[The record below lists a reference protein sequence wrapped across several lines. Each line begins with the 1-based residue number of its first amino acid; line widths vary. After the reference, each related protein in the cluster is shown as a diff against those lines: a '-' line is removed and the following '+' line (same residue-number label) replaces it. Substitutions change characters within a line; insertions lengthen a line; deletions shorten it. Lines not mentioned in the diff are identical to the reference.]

1 MNRNPENAGRKQ
13 AGRFQKGKSGN
24 PAGKPRGARN
34 RTTLAMEVL
43 LDGEADAIVRKAI
56 EKAKEGDGIALRMC
70 LERIVPP
77 RKDRPVNCNL
87 PPIKTAADA
96 LTATGA
102 LVAAVAA
109 GDITPS
115 EAAELSKLIEA
126 YVKSL
131 EVTDLAARIASLERT
146 IANESPTQ

>member
-1 MNRNPENAGRKQ
+1 
-13 AGRFQKGKSGN
+13 
-24 PAGKPRGARN
+24 
-34 RTTLAMEVL
+34 MEAL

-56 EKAKEGDGIALRMC
+56 EKAKEGDGTALRMC

-77 RKDRPVNCNL
+77 RKDRPVSFSL

-102 LVAAVAA
+102 LVAAVAG

-115 EAAELSKLIEA
+115 EAAELSKLVEGFVKALEA
-126 YVKSL
+126 
-131 EVTDLAARIASLERT
+131 TDLAERIGRLERALT
-146 IANESPTQ
+146 P

>member
-1 MNRNPENAGRKQ
+1 MNRDPENAGQKQ
-13 AGRFQKGKSGN
+13 TGRFQKGKSGN

-34 RTTLAMEVL
+34 RTTLAMEEL

-56 EKAKEGDGIALRMC
+56 ERAKEGDGVALRMC

-77 RKDRPVNCNL
+77 RKDRPVYFSL

-102 LVAAVAA
+102 LVSAVAN
-109 GDITPS
+109 GDLTPT
-115 EAAELSKLIEA
+115 EAAELSKL
-126 YVKSL
+126 VDGFVRSL
-131 EVTDLAARIASLERT
+131 EAIDLADRIAKLER
-146 IANESPTQ
+146 ALTQ